1 MKAKLKGLITSLRPL
16 ILAIGIC
23 LIVYASFNENI
34 DQQTNESQNV
44 QATQLK

>member
-1 MKAKLKGLITSLRPL
+1 MNNITRRIIANLVL
-16 ILAIGIC
+16 FVCFILF